1 LAGQIRK
8 RGDRTWLVRVYLG
21 RDPATGKRKWLSRT
35 VHGTRRDAASLLHS
49 LLRDRDL
56 GKLTIPS
63 GMPLGEF
70 VEKWLADVRGRVRP
84 RTAAWYEDV
93 LRRWILPVLGS
104 RRLRDITPLDVQM
117 VCQSLLERGVPAAA
131 EQAYRCLRAVFRQAV
146 KWSMLPKAP
155 TDAVRPPRVPRR
167 EPRVLDPDQA
177 RRFLQAA
184 REDRHW
190 PLWWLLLETGMRP
203 GEALALRWEDVD
215 LERRV
220 VYVRRALSQVR
231 GQLVFE
237 EPKTQKARRGIPVS
251 EGLAEALREQ
261 RARVEEM
268 RARAGEL
275 WEELDLVFPSEVGTP
290 LRLDNLRGR
299 SFRRIRER
307 AGLPEGFRI
316 YDLRHS
322 SATLLL
328 LAEEHPKVVAE
339 RLGHA
344 TVHMTLNTY
353 SHLLPSLQQR
363 ATEKLARM
371 LQERG
376 VEKTQ

>member
-56 GKLTIPS
+56 GKVTIPS

-70 VEKWLADVRGRVRP
+70 AEKWLADVRGRVRP

-104 RRLRDITPLDVQM
+104 RRLRDITPLDVQV

-190 PLWWLLLETGMRP
+190 PLWWLLLPRTRRTVRC
-203 GEALALRWEDVD
+203 AED
-215 LERRV
+215 
-220 VYVRRALSQVR
+220 
-231 GQLVFE
+231 
-237 EPKTQKARRGIPVS
+237 
-251 EGLAEALREQ
+251 
-261 RARVEEM
+261 
-268 RARAGEL
+268 
-275 WEELDLVFPSEVGTP
+275 
-290 LRLDNLRGR
+290 
-299 SFRRIRER
+299 
-307 AGLPEGFRI
+307 
-316 YDLRHS
+316 
-322 SATLLL
+322 
-328 LAEEHPKVVAE
+328 
-339 RLGHA
+339 
-344 TVHMTLNTY
+344 
-353 SHLLPSLQQR
+353 
-363 ATEKLARM
+363 
-371 LQERG
+371 
-376 VEKTQ
+376 